1 VVPHQIGGPAPESTR
16 NPARGGSF
24 GIRAAWPGSLPAEHG
39 ARRKHLDGDGGGAG
53 WMNFFCGAGADFGTP
68 NFFFHRGRVAGRER
82 ERERERWKGWEE
94 EEEDFT

>member
-39 ARRKHLDGDGGGAG
+39 ARRKHLDGDGGGS
-53 WMNFFCGAGADFGTP
+53 WMDEFLLWCGSGFRDPKFLLPPGQ
-68 NFFFHRGRVAGRER
+68 GER
-82 ERERERWKGWEE
+82 EREVEMMGGGLHVNRS
-94 EEEDFT
+94 